1 MELNRYIDHTNLK
14 PTATMEDIITLCE
27 QAKKYKFYS
36 VCVNPCWVKV
46 AKQNLK
52 GTNVLVTCVVGF
64 PLGANSTEIK
74 IEESKLAKRD
84 GADELDIVINQGLF
98 KMQEYEKVKEEIDAI
113 CNATNLVV
121 KVIVETSQ
129 LSQSEIIKACGIVNQ
144 TKAKFIKTSTG
155 FIGDGARL
163 DDVILMKKHISNGKY
178 IKASGGIRDKETMIK
193 FIEAGA
199 ERIGTSSGVKILEM
213 GISKNK

>member
-52 GTNVLVTCVVGF
+52 GTNVLVACGVGF

-98 KMQEYEKVKEEIDAI
+98 KMQEYEKIKEEIDAI